1 MISFDTGS
9 HHFNLRAAAVIVH
22 GEHVLL
28 HRADGDTFWTLPG
41 GRIEPG
47 EHAAQTVVRELREE
61 VGVAILP
68 ERTLCI
74 AENFFTHNGQSH
86 HELGIYI
93 VARLEPGSLLLDL
106 STTHPG
112 SEQGKRL
119 MFSWF
124 SLQQLSDID
133 LRPIFLQRLLQ
144 AEDLLLAHV
153 VQRESHFDIS
163 Y

>member
-9 HHFNLRAAAVIVH
+9 HHFNLRAAAVIFR

-41 GRIEPG
+41 GRVEPG
-47 EHAAQTVVRELREE
+47 EHAARTVIREMQEE
-61 VGVAILP
+61 VGVAICP
-68 ERTLCI
+68 EKTLCI
-74 AENFFTHNGQSH
+74 VENFFTHNGQPN

-93 VARLEPGSLLLDL
+93 VASLEPGSPLLDL
-106 STTHPG
+106 SATHLG

-119 MFSWF
+119 TFSWF

-144 AEDLLLAHV
+144 AGDLSLAHV
-153 VQRESHFDIS
+153 IQRESHFEIS